1 MTNNKPE
8 WFEIAEQDGPVKPPK
23 ASKALPL
30 AAVFATALILGVG
43 AVVGQVQDGSSVV
56 AVDTASIQTEATSG
70 TTSST
75 PVASNSQAV
84 ATTVASNSQSSSVTR
99 IANPA
104 VSSAV
109 IATAGLQNPSI
120 AQLPTKGGDDD
131 DDDDD
136 DDDEDD
142 DEEDDEDDDDDEEDD
157 D

>member
-43 AVVGQVQDGSSVV
+43 AVVGQVQDGSSVI
-56 AVDTASIQTEATSG
+56 AVSSASVQNEATSG

-75 PVASNSQAV
+75 PVASH
-84 ATTVASNSQSSSVTR
+84 SQSSSVTR

-120 AQLPTKGGDDD
+120 AQLPTKGDD

-142 DEEDDEDDDDDEEDD
+142 DEDDEDDD
-157 D
+157 

>member
-8 WFEIAEQDGPVKPPK
+8 WFEIAEKDGPAKPPK
-23 ASKALPL
+23 ASKSLPL

-43 AVVGQVQDGSSVV
+43 AVVGQVQEGSSVV
-56 AVDTASIQTEATSG
+56 AVDNASVQTEATNA
-70 TTSST
+70 TTSAT
-75 PVASNSQAV
+75 PVASNSQ
-84 ATTVASNSQSSSVTR
+84 SSPVTR

-104 VSSAV
+104 ASSAV

-136 DDDEDD
+136 DDEEDD
-142 DEEDDEDDDDDEEDD
+142 DDDDDDEEDD